1 MHVNVQSICN
11 KIVNLELLLAEE
23 RPSIVSIVEHW
34 CSAEKLSSYCIYGYV
49 QAASYCRL
57 NYGHGGTVLLV
68 RADLLVS
75 DIGISKMSVE
85 KQIEFCGVKVNN
97 YGRKYCFISA
107 YRVPDSDFDLFLE
120 RLSFVL
126 QHCLKLADII
136 FLCGDL
142 NINYLMSTC
151 PRKQLLDDLLQ
162 CFDLR
167 VTSSDPTRVYINV
180 NNLKSV
186 SKIDY
191 ILTNAPSDSC
201 NSRTFEG
208 HLGDHKV
215 IALDY
220 INESTANAKTV
231 HERGFVRN
239 VSPRS
244 LNNLA
249 LFMETVS
256 FDNIFLSPD
265 IDVCFRAFFEIVK
278 YCIDLSCPMIH
289 SRSPNEINKNWI
301 NDEIK
306 KFSINLKNLNW
317 LNKNLRSSESF
328 GIYKQAKTNFR
339 NLLTKTKCEFY
350 QNAINSSTNKTKT
363 VWNLVNRELC
373 RRGASNNTIGLSI
386 DGTSYTEPSAVAN
399 IFANYFSSIAQVSI
413 LNHFG
418 NSVSQ
423 VCTTSALSMNTF
435 FFYPVLREEI
445 IQIVKTLKNKK
456 STGIDQ
462 VSVGILKAMVDVV
475 AKPLADLINLSVNTG
490 KFPSILKIAS
500 VIPVLKKNDPSNIAN
515 YRPISLLSVFSKV
528 FEKIVY
534 GRMISFLNR
543 FGVISDCQHGF
554 REGRS
559 TETAAFSFTDYVY
572 KSLDRGLHV
581 AGLFFDLSRAFD
593 VLPWKFI
600 ESKLYNIGFRGV
612 FLQWILSYITDRWM
626 TVRVDKCWSEKFSVD
641 LGVPQGSVLGPL
653 LFLLFINDLPEHI
666 ISELMIIFA
675 DDKSV
680 LISARSLEEL
690 SKLCNTLIL
699 NFVNWCRSNA
709 LILNANKTECI
720 YFSIRNINNNRLVI
734 RCLDQDVVSKETIK
748 FLGIHLDSSLRWNF
762 HVDAVCKKLCS
773 SFYAISRINNSLPFQ
788 SVISVYYSL
797 VYSHMNYNI
806 LLWGNSVDAKRVFV
820 IQKRIMRLIFHL
832 HPRDSCRPFFRQ
844 HKILTLPSLYIYRCL
859 TYIKEH
865 EHLMVTLSSF
875 HGYST
880 RNNATLYIPS
890 HTTAKYET
898 SPVYQAI
905 TLFNHLPNTVKLL
918 NKIKFTKTIKCILH
932 NKCYYSVKEYLDDKC
947 VVTA

>member
-1 MHVNVQSICN
+1 MWLNATDPICVKLQPEN
-11 KIVNLELLLAEE
+11 CGWFLDEYLKPVGFIGDHTPLKIED
-23 RPSIVSIVEHW
+23 IVERT
-34 CSAEKLSSYCIYGYV
+34 E
-49 QAASYCRL
+49 
-57 NYGHGGTVLLV
+57 TE
-68 RADLLVS
+68 S
-75 DIGISKMSVE
+75 DDDE
-85 KQIEFCGVKVNN
+85 E
-97 YGRKYCFISA
+97 
-107 YRVPDSDFDLFLE
+107 DSE
-120 RLSFVL
+120 
-126 QHCLKLADII
+126 HCLKLADII

-220 INESTANAKTV
+220 VNESTSNAKTV

-386 DGTSYTEPSAVAN
+386 DGASYTEPSVVAN

-435 FFYPVLREEI
+435 FFYPVLREEV

-559 TETAAFSFTDYVY
+559 TETAAFSFTGYVY

-675 DDKSV
+675 DDK
-680 LISARSLEEL
+680 
-690 SKLCNTLIL
+690 
-699 NFVNWCRSNA
+699 
-709 LILNANKTECI
+709 
-720 YFSIRNINNNRLVI
+720 
-734 RCLDQDVVSKETIK
+734 CL
-748 FLGIHLDSSLRWNF
+748 
-762 HVDAVCKKLCS
+762 A
-773 SFYAISRINNSLPFQ
+773 
-788 SVISVYYSL
+788 
-797 VYSHMNYNI
+797 
-806 LLWGNSVDAKRVFV
+806 
-820 IQKRIMRLIFHL
+820 
-832 HPRDSCRPFFRQ
+832 
-844 HKILTLPSLYIYRCL
+844 
-859 TYIKEH
+859 YIKEH

-932 NKCYYSVKEYLDDKC
+932 NKCYYSVKEYLDDKY